1 MPPHAV
7 TAARRAGARR
17 IGAAPPGARALV
29 RLGGWGAAMAARDA
43 AKLAAEQERRAQI
56 PQLWAYYARE
66 ELRTKQTGG
75 DKRLR
80 ALQEALALADRV
92 GYKRSPDQRKFHRAF
107 TNACLRQIYG
117 ADLARNLMRI
127 LEENKWTELRSE
139 VLVAV
144 ARRGGKTYATAIYCA
159 AYLLTQ
165 PGAKICI
172 YSTSR
177 RASRAMLALVYK
189 VYCQLAP
196 NGDTGVVTYNQEELS
211 VRGPDGPEDIR
222 TCLAYP
228 SKVCG
233 GLRPPYPPLRPR
245 PIPHSQVQ
253 IWARNSN
260 FWREKRYVG
269 GGEDEEF
276 FLKM

>member
-1 MPPHAV
+1 MPPHAAV
-7 TAARRAGARR
+7 VARRAGGRR
-17 IGAAPPGARALV
+17 RVEGAAPPGARSLV
-29 RLGGWGAAMAARDA
+29 RLGEWGAAMAARDA

-80 ALQEALALADRV
+80 ALQDALALADRV

-127 LEENKWTELRSE
+127 LDENKWTELRSE

-144 ARRGGKTYATAIYCA
+144 ARRGGKTYATAIYGA

-196 NGDTGVVTYNQEELS
+196 NGDTGVATYNQEELS

-228 SKVCG
+228 SKVRCLRRRRPHPPRRTG
-233 GLRPPYPPLRPR
+233 RRPP
-245 PIPHSQVQ
+245 
-253 IWARNSN
+253 
-260 FWREKRYVG
+260 KRRGAERRRCVVLLQNTY
-269 GGEDEEF
+269 F
-276 FLKM
+276 FSFE